1 MLTDGLATGRFQIS
15 GWLVAEDRDTPY
27 DGSDETPNP
36 LQERTR
42 VRVVLLTGDVRI
54 GARSG
59 VQISATVPDITRSA
73 VVTSATGTLQTFS
86 ETFRGWGDTSVVGW
100 YRVPANI
107 GWNLTLNGGLS
118 LPTGKTERPRFR
130 ASLDEGSLVPIS
142 RLQRGSGTLDPLLG
156 VSANRV
162 VTSLFPPGVRVFTSA
177 AARLPVSEN
186 DYGLR
191 TGASWEV
198 SAGASREV
206 WRHWLIPLGRVSWL
220 HRKQDV
226 FDGVPVLVGGG
237 DWLSLSPG
245 VALQLGKFTVQ
256 TEFRLPLYRD
266 LANRQ
271 LDSARVFQLGV
282 IRTF

>member
-1 MLTDGLATGRFQIS
+1 VLTDGLATGRFQVS

-27 DGSDETPNP
+27 DGSTETPNP
-36 LQERTR
+36 LHERTR
-42 VRVVLLTGDVRI
+42 IRVVLLTSDLRL

-73 VVTSATGTLQTFS
+73 VVASAGGTLQPAS

-100 YRVPANI
+100 YRVPASV
-107 GWNLTLNGGLS
+107 GWNLTINGGLS

-130 ASLDEGSLVPIS
+130 ASLDEGSLVPLS
-142 RLQRGSGTLDPLLG
+142 RLQRGSGTLDPLVG
-156 VSANRV
+156 VSANRLI
-162 VTSLFPPGVRVFTSA
+162 TRLFPPGVRVFTSA
-177 AARLPVSEN
+177 AARMPVSEN
-186 DYGLR
+186 EYGLR

-198 SAGASREV
+198 SGGASREV
-206 WRHWLIPLGRVSWL
+206 WRHWLVPLGRISWL
-220 HRKQDV
+220 HREQDE

-237 DWLSLSPG
+237 HWISLSPG
-245 VALQLGKFTVQ
+245 VAVQIGKFTIQ

-271 LDSARVFQLGV
+271 LDSALTVQFGV